1 MSGWTATELD
11 KIGQAEELQIAPERP
26 DGSLPPYLPIWVV
39 RDGDDLYVRSY
50 RGPRGKWYRTAHDQ
64 RQGRIKAGGVE
75 RDVSFADAP
84 DDSQDAISQA
94 YETKY
99 ARFGRAY
106 LDPMTA
112 PDVAGTT
119 LRLVPR

>member
-11 KIGQAEELQIAPERP
+11 QIGQAEELQIAPQRP

-64 RQGRIKAGGVE
+64 RQGRIKAGSIE

-84 DDSQDAISQA
+84 DDSRDAISQA
-94 YETKY
+94 YESKY
-99 ARFGRAY
+99 ARYGRDY